1 VLVWVGIKMIVS
13 HAVFKIPTAI
23 SLGIVVSIIAV
34 SIAASLWVS
43 RGRPTVGAEQTPS
56 DLQPSDP
63 PHDERKDVLNP

>member
-1 VLVWVGIKMIVS
+1 VS

-43 RGRPTVGAEQTPS
+43 RSRPREDAVAAR
-56 DLQPSDP
+56 
-63 PHDERKDVLNP
+63 DEA